1 MNIKK
6 MKDDNRKTTEHR
18 LTKNCLNNIFNY
30 ISNGSKYPQNKG
42 NYQQLQNKS
51 KNFSPWY

>member
-30 ISNGSKYPQNKG
+30 ISNGTKYPQNKG
-42 NYQQLQNKS
+42 SYQQLQNKS
-51 KNFSPWY
+51 KNFSQWY